1 MIWGVDGAVM
11 QDRLTYVLVLIVLYV
26 NYRKLLSHVLILRAQ
41 SSVLPAKGGEAGAF
55 PMRRQAS
62 SFP

>member
-26 NYRKLLSHVLILRAQ
+26 NYRK
-41 SSVLPAKGGEAGAF
+41 
-55 PMRRQAS
+55 
-62 SFP
+62 